1 MATVHF
7 ITPKPDICVNLV
19 MLSPDVWEQ
28 LRQEDFTVQRN
39 PKQPGGAMPG
49 EPGAVEESG
58 WRIQQEHHSK
68 CCGPLYHCG
77 IGPTLSAE
85 LGDAVAT
92 KYAKGGGD
100 VWRIF
105 LNNGWGDDDEELQRN
120 SSHIHVCGWRMIK
133 KVFMK
138 TNEFADMQTELERYF
153 DRLWPIC
160 RSLTG
165 NGVRDSLRIL
175 SEIVPMQLH
184 EIPSGTQVLDW
195 TIPNEWNIQEAY
207 IITPDGKRIA
217 DIQTN
222 NLHIVSYSIP
232 VEGEFTWEE
241 LAPQ

>member
-120 SSHIHVCGWRMIK
+120 SSHIHVCGWRMCDPTK
-133 KVFMK
+133 RTFWPTRCK
-138 TNEFADMQTELERYF
+138 TPIEKEVWWRWFDEQLESLP
-153 DRLWPIC
+153 LW
-160 RSLTG
+160 TG
-165 NGVRDSLRIL
+165 
-175 SEIVPMQLH
+175 
-184 EIPSGTQVLDW
+184 
-195 TIPNEWNIQEAY
+195 
-207 IITPDGKRIA
+207 K
-217 DIQTN
+217 
-222 NLHIVSYSIP
+222 
-232 VEGEFTWEE
+232 
-241 LAPQ
+241 